1 MSDSTAPTT
10 YGLSTTCLHNMS
22 LEEKFQATKE
32 LGFDGIEILVTHSA
46 DSRSYERIEELSAQY
61 ALPVISIHA
70 PTLVLTHFVWGP
82 RPFQKL
88 RRAAEHAAEVG
99 AETVVVHPPYK
110 LQRDYSQLFLDAV
123 RKVNGLHGV
132 HIAVENMYP
141 WIFGPRS
148 IYPYAPEWRTITE
161 EAGADSLTFDFS
173 HATVAGLDIV
183 SEVARIAPRLRHIHL
198 SDSIVGSTHDSH
210 LVPGRGNLPLAQA
223 FRTLRESNWQ
233 GAVVA
238 EINTLRN
245 LSKKSQLSALQE
257 VHDRGRA
264 MITGQ
269 D

>member
-1 MSDSTAPTT
+1 
-10 YGLSTTCLHNMS
+10 MS

-141 WIFGPRS
+141 WIFGP
-148 IYPYAPEWRTITE
+148 P
-161 EAGADSLTFDFS
+161 
-173 HATVAGLDIV
+173 LD
-183 SEVARIAPRLRHIHL
+183 
-198 SDSIVGSTHDSH
+198 
-210 LVPGRGNLPLAQA
+210 LPLCSRVAHDHRGGRSRFA
-223 FRTLRESNWQ
+223 HLRLLPRHCCWLGHRE
-233 GAVVA
+233 
-238 EINTLRN
+238 
-245 LSKKSQLSALQE
+245 
-257 VHDRGRA
+257 RGRSHRTPPA
-264 MITGQ
+264 SHPPLGF
-269 D
+269 DRRLDA